1 MTTKSR
7 TSPGALRPLALA
19 CLLLLPGCGMTSIGA
34 DRIGT
39 LLKDPAAYDGRTVK
53 VAGEVTDVVKLP
65 FVDTRLYTVRDE
77 TGELLVVTYGT
88 LPRVGE
94 KVVVRGTFSTLATF
108 GVQAMGPH
116 LTVGKPQ

>member
-7 TSPGALRPLALA
+7 TSPRGPHPLALA
-19 CLLLLPGCGMTSIGA
+19 LLLLLAGCGMTSIGA

-39 LLKDPAAYDGRTVK
+39 LLENPTAYDGKTVK

-65 FVDTRLYTVRDE
+65 FVDTRLYTVRDA
-77 TGELLVVTYGT
+77 TGELAVVTYGV

-94 KVVVRGTFSTLATF
+94 KVVTRGTFSTLATF
-108 GVQAMGPH
+108 GVQSVGPH
-116 LTVGKPQ
+116 LTVGKPK